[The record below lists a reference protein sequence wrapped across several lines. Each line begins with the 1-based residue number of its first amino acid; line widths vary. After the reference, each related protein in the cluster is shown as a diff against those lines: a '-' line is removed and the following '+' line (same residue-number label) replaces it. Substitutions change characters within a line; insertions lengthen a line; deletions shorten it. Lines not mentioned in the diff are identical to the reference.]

1 MLHCA
6 SLLRTIF
13 ASLARANE
21 RVHIHNVKDFP
32 QGKLDSEINARFLL
46 NEQGDLQFLLHNF
59 GVHII
64 LFRLKIKKKIVRKEK
79 KISLKACI

>member
-1 MLHCA
+1 MILTNVEWH
-6 SLLRTIF
+6 LLVEVINRKKILPVSGLKIF

-21 RVHIHNVKDFP
+21 RVHRHNVRDFP

-46 NEQGDLQFLLHNF
+46 NEHGDLHFLLNNF

-64 LFRLKIKKKIVRKEK
+64 LFRLKN
-79 KISLKACI
+79 